1 MSATLN
7 LGNGDWA
14 TKENSLLGYNSENDN
29 YKPLPFNFERDSKA
43 TVVNKDGLIETV
55 GSGQPRI
62 DYKDDSKGA
71 LLLEPSRSNSITHSN
86 DFSQSGWDNVA
97 YPVTITSNSIIS
109 PDGSLNANLI
119 TPTSGSSRHAIRN
132 LSVSATSGATYTL
145 SAFVKKGGSRYVVFG
160 DAGDSLWRV
169 VTADL
174 NNGVITNEY
183 NSSGTITAYK
193 NGWYRI
199 TCVITRT
206 NSGTIQF
213 SLGASETSSNSG
225 LPSFN
230 NTSLSVYA
238 YGCQIEANSSY
249 ATSYIPTQG
258 SAVTR
263 LAESCNNGANEQV
276 INSTEGVLYAEI
288 SALDESQSVTT
299 LTISDG
305 SLSNRVLIGLVSG
318 EIRGQFV
325 SSGNDISRD
334 SSGLIIENFNKIA
347 CYYKSNIFKVFVNG
361 FQVGSTATATSALS
375 GITELSFDRG
385 DGALDFYGNVKD
397 VRVYNTALTDAELKA
412 LTT

>member
-258 SAVTR
+258 SSVTR

>member
-258 SAVTR
+258 SIVTR
-263 LAESCNNGANEQV
+263 NQDVCNNGGNEQV